1 MTQEDI
7 LIEDFSSR
15 IITSRCISRFN
26 LLYKGIEVEG
36 SCTERFSDLYSDYDC
51 EVIVENDDLTDDD
64 IAYIED
70 YVRDNLTH
78 TQS

>member
-1 MTQEDI
+1 MQKQDI

-15 IITSRCISRFN
+15 ILTSRRITKFD

-36 SCTERFSDLYSDYDC
+36 TCVESFSDMYSDYDC
-51 EVIVENDDLTDDD
+51 EVIIESDDLSDDD

-70 YVRDNLTH
+70 YVRDTL
-78 TQS
+78 SES